1 MLANMRPLVAGSLL
15 AAVAAFL
22 AGRPV
27 LAADDKAADVP
38 LKKVVLFNSGLGF
51 FRHEGEIDGNQ
62 QIELK
67 FNVDD
72 VNDLLKSMVLEDL
85 GGGRVSSVTYSAR
98 EPVTRTLKT
107 FAIDLTRN
115 PTLAELLR
123 QVRGEQIQ
131 VDAPNPISGTIVAI
145 ERRRTKTAK
154 DEVVESELL
163 NLLTATGLRSI
174 PLDNI
179 RETRLLD
186 PKLNAELQEAL
197 AILSKAHRNDK
208 KTVTLSFLGKGKRPV
223 RIGYIQE
230 FPVWKTSYRLVAE
243 DDGSLFLQGW
253 AIVENTTEHDWS
265 NVNLSL
271 VSGQPISF
279 IQDLYQPLYV
289 DRPVVVPESYASLTP
304 RTYDP
309 DLASAETDFR
319 KAANP
324 EGMFVRR
331 RSANQPQAG
340 GGLGGGGGFGGGGFA
355 GGGATGGG
363 PAVTSVVP
371 SGAASNGKPQT
382 AAGDRLALERS
393 VASVA
398 ASDNVGELFR
408 CAIDTPVTLAR
419 QKSAMLAIVNSA
431 VKGEKLSIYNPAT
444 NSKHPLNGL
453 KIVNS
458 TGLHLMQGPI
468 TVFDG
473 GEYAGD
479 ARIEDLQPGTER
491 LLSYALDL
499 DTEIAPGPEHSKRS
513 LSAITIAGPTV
524 IETHV
529 IDRTKSYVI
538 KNSSPNAKKVLVEY
552 PIDAAWTLTTPQEPA
567 EKTRDLY
574 RFAVKADPGKPANLE
589 IVERRTDK
597 PDVAIAKLPESPPTV
612 SDDGATAFTSARR
625 ERTSDSLIEVR
636 IHKGV
641 VTESRAIVRTVRWLV
656 RNPGDTANKIP
667 VAYAP
672 DPQWIVISPKAPR
685 SGGLFHF
692 QLQFEPHEPA
702 VLEIVEQRTA
712 LAEIPIAKLDED
724 RIANYLS
731 AKSVGPEVK
740 AALIDLSRRR
750 QELAALAA
758 RKSQLEAQI
767 KEVGDEQAR
776 IRQNMS
782 QLDRNSELYNRY
794 VKKFGAQE
802 DDVEKLR
809 QQIREVS
816 TETSGASK
824 AFDDR
829 FGETSSEPVDPFEKD
844 SRSHARSI
852 MTPVAAYFGARE
864 QIVLTIQIPDVMN
877 TFKALNG
884 RNPKSHE
891 EFMKVIIKPSGIKL
905 PDLPPDAKYVYDP
918 QKGELTVVHPA
929 NDAKRDDDPFNTTK
943 P

>member
-27 LAADDKAADVP
+27 FAADDKAADVP

-85 GGGRVSSVTYSAR
+85 GGGRVSAVTYSAR

-131 VDAPNPISGTIVAI
+131 VDTPNPISGTIVAI

-186 PKLNAELQEAL
+186 PKLNAELHEAL
-197 AILSKAHRNDK
+197 AILSTAHRNDK

-265 NVNLSL
+265 DVNLSL

-289 DRPVVVPESYASLTP
+289 ERPVVVPESYASLTP
-304 RTYDP
+304 RTYDQ

-355 GGGATGGG
+355 GGGTTGGGGG

-371 SGAASNGKPQT
+371 SGAAGNGKPQA
-382 AAGDRLALERS
+382 AAGDRLALEKS

-408 CAIDTPVTLAR
+408 YAIDTPVTLAR
-419 QKSAMLAIVNSA
+419 QKSAMLPIVNGA
-431 VKGEKLSIYNPAT
+431 VKGEKLSIYNPAA

-538 KNSSPNAKKVLVEY
+538 KNSSPKAKKVLIEY
-552 PIDAAWTLTTPQEPA
+552 PIDAAWMLTTPKEPA

-574 RFAVKADPGKPANLE
+574 RFAVTAEPGKPANLE

-685 SGGLFHF
+685 SGGLFHS

-802 DDVEKLR
+802 DEVERLR

-816 TETSGASK
+816 AALSNANK
-824 AFDDR
+824 ALDDR
-829 FGETSSEPVDPFEKD
+829 FGESPGEPADPFAKD
-844 SRSHARSI
+844 AD
-852 MTPVAAYFGARE
+852 PFAKDVASTEESSDSTVASVASYFKDRE
-864 QIVLTIQIPDVMN
+864 LIVFKIQIPESMKVFRAPN
-877 TFKALNG
+877 R

-891 EFMKVIIKPSGIKL
+891 EFMDEIVKAGEIKL
-905 PDLPPDAKYVYDP
+905 PELPSAAVYRYDP
-918 QKGELTVVHPA
+918 GKGELMVITPA
-929 NDAKRDDDPFNTTK
+929 KVK
-943 P
+943 